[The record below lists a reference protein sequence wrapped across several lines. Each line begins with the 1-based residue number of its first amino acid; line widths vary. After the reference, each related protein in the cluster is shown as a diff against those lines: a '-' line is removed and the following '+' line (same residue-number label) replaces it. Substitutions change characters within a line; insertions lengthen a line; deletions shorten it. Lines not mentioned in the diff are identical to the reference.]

1 MAFTTLRAFVDAL
14 ADLDIDGVRRK
25 RKVMPTEINRADLP
39 MSYVRIPDA
48 SRSTSTLS
56 YGMDL
61 RHGVAELV
69 VVVAPMLTGTQ
80 ERNFYAT
87 VDMVDAIADALVT
100 NAAALGMDG
109 YEIRSEEDTMGDV
122 AYWALVAR
130 VEASG

>member
-109 YEIRSEEDTMGDV
+109 YEIRSEEDTMSDV